1 MYHRPRQLPPTAR
14 VRTDGLL
21 ADHSWVRVYPHRLT
35 ELARTGVLSP
45 AALELLLH
53 LMTRIKPNSAT
64 VSPWISATTA
74 AELGRHPDTV
84 SAATTELRTAHV
96 LTKDSRH
103 GTTSLRLDPTL
114 VYRGDSSL
122 HRSTLRASHI
132 APPPNHWVKMFT
144 PSLRQLI
151 ADELAG
157 SRVRVL
163 LRLIALIH
171 TGSTTPALGSP
182 SAAAA
187 YLGMSRAAWSG
198 ALHALE
204 QAGYIRRTAGSNTGP
219 VTVNPAYA
227 FRGGPV
233 ERSDARKAWNR
244 SSTNGRRPA

>member
-1 MYHRPRQLPPTAR
+1 MQHRPRQLPPTAP

-84 SAATTELRTAHV
+84 SAATTELRTSHV
-96 LTKDSRH
+96 LTKDSLH

-114 VYRGDSSL
+114 VYRGDSSE
-122 HRSTLRASHI
+122 HRDTLRASHI
-132 APPPNHWVKMFT
+132 APPPNRWVKVFT

-151 ADELAG
+151 ADDLAG
-157 SRVRVL
+157 SRIRVL
-163 LRLIALIH
+163 LRLIALID

-182 SAAAA
+182 RAAAA
-187 YLGMSRAAWSG
+187 YIDMSRAAWSG
-198 ALHALE
+198 ALHSLE
-204 QAGYIRRTAGSNTGP
+204 QAGYIHRTAASNTGP
-219 VTVNPAYA
+219 VTVHPAYA
-227 FRGGPV
+227 FRGS
-233 ERSDARKAWNR
+233 SDARKDARTAWNR
-244 SSTNGRRPA
+244 PVRDAGRRA